1 MRRRVARRT
10 VRRLALLLLPLGAL
24 LATGCA
30 IPTQGAPS
38 TMPPAKVPFDLLD
51 PELPTTTTTLP
62 KPTSL
67 VPVKVFFLNSSNQL
81 IPATRV
87 VAAPAPLT
95 AVITSMLVGPTKAE
109 TTQGLSTANPS
120 NVAVLS
126 TTTQA
131 GIVTVNMN
139 AAFGAIT
146 GTNIELAVAQIVAT
160 VAAENGPSTGVL
172 FEIDGQRISVPILNG
187 SQVNAP
193 VYLIEFL

>member
-1 MRRRVARRT
+1 VRRRNVGLAVIAMAFVA
-10 VRRLALLLLPLGAL
+10 A
-24 LATGCA
+24 GCA
-30 IPTQGAPS
+30 IPTQGDPS
-38 TMPPAKVPFDLLD
+38 TMSASKVPFHLLD
-51 PELPTTTTTLP
+51 PQLPTTTTTLP

-67 VPVKVFFLNSSNQL
+67 VQVKVFLLNSANQL
-81 IPATRV
+81 TPSPRFVAT
-87 VAAPAPLT
+87 PAPLT
-95 AVITSMLVGPTKAE
+95 AVISSLLDGPTQSDTAKLL
-109 TTQGLSTANPS
+109 TTAIPG

-146 GTNIELAVAQIVAT
+146 GTSIELAVGQIVAT
-160 VAAENGPSTGVL
+160 IATEIGPPYGTGVL
-172 FEIDGQRISVPILNG
+172 FEIDGQRVSVPIANG